1 MCLQESC
8 NKLESGSPVRLKELE
23 HPSPVSVLEQPASEG
38 ENYTIGSCDGV
49 NVDLQGEK
57 LKKRE
62 KKKKTCY
69 FHIRNYVS
77 HNSIICVLCCR
88 APDTASTS

>member
-57 LKKRE
+57 LKKERE
-62 KKKKTCY
+62 KKEDLL
-69 FHIRNYVS
+69 FS
-77 HNSIICVLCCR
+77 H
-88 APDTASTS
+88 P